1 MEKLDLTH
9 ICGEH
14 LYCCDLSGWYSDNM
28 KTMLLCM
35 LTKIKLKMQ
44 KKKETMYFLQLS
56 NQILRKLS

>member
-44 KKKETMYFLQLS
+44 KKKGNHVFPSTQ
-56 NQILRKLS
+56 